1 MQRYS
6 LKEIW
11 EMAKEDSFAAALDFQ
26 GHEARLCYGIKIVYD
41 ISTKTITLFN
51 TAKGGDFYEELSKDE
66 LDRFKANGWRAGV
79 YLTALDT
86 ITEKLDLL
94 EVKIQHEICAKNRHK
109 MVKMYKATRENFL
122 NSYTKIKSKLNQLN
136 HEVKDR

>member
-1 MQRYS
+1 MQGYS

-11 EMAKEDSFAAALDFQ
+11 EMAKEDSFTAALDFQ

-51 TAKGGDFYEELSKDE
+51 TAKGGDFYQELSKDE
-66 LDRFKANGWRAGV
+66 LDIFKANGWRAGV
-79 YLTALDT
+79 YLIALDT

-109 MVKMYKATRENFL
+109 QIKMYKATRENFL
-122 NSYTKIKSKLNQLN
+122 NSYRKIKSKLNQLN

>member
-1 MQRYS
+1 VQRYS
-6 LKEIW
+6 LKDIW

-41 ISTKTITLFN
+41 ISTETIALFN
-51 TAKGGDFYEELSKDE
+51 TAKGGDFYEELNDDE

-86 ITEKLDLL
+86 ITEKLEHLK
-94 EVKIQHEICAKNRHK
+94 VKIQNEIGTKNRHK
-109 MVKMYKATRENFL
+109 QIKMYKATRENFL
-122 NSYTKIKSKLNQLN
+122 NSYRKIKSKLNQLN

>member
-1 MQRYS
+1 MQGYS

-51 TAKGGDFYEELSKDE
+51 TAKGGDFYQELSKDE

-86 ITEKLDLL
+86 IKEKLALL
-94 EVKIQHEICAKNRHK
+94 EIKIQGEISTRNRYK
-109 MVKMYKATRENFL
+109 LIKMYKANRENFL
-122 NSYTKIKSKLNQLN
+122 KNYTKIKSKLNQLN